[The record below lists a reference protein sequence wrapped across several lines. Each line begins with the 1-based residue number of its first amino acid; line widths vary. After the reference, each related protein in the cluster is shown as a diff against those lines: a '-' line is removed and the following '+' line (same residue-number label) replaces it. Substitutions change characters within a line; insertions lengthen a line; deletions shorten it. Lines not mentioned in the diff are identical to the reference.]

1 MLRSPRSAADAA
13 ASPGGHVAARSGGR
27 ARAGRGALAA
37 SIAVTTAT
45 VAHTAAH
52 QAPSATTV
60 LLALLISLPIC
71 IGLAGMRL
79 SRTRLALSVG
89 ASQALLH
96 GMFVPPAPPPAMRG
110 EADVEHAAHASEA
123 AHAAHAAEAAQHAS
137 GHMLPAHVLAAL
149 GTYLLLHRGEVL
161 LVALVD
167 LLTLRPAR
175 ILMRAA
181 GGLQTAARRVPIPRT
196 ARRPM
201 LLRVDVEP
209 GTVRGPPSHP
219 SLPT

>member
-13 ASPGGHVAARSGGR
+13 ACLGGHVAARSGGR

-37 SIAVTTAT
+37 SIAVTTAA

-52 QAPSATTV
+52 QAPSATAV

-71 IGLAGMRL
+71 IGLAGVRL

-96 GMFVPPAPPPAMRG
+96 GMFVLPAPPTAMRG
-110 EADVEHAAHASEA
+110 EADVEHAAHA
-123 AHAAHAAEAAQHAS
+123 AHAPEAAEAAQHAS
-137 GHMLPAHVLAAL
+137 GHMLPAHMLAAL
-149 GTYLLLHRGEVL
+149 GTYLLLRRGEVL
-161 LVALVD
+161 LAALVD

-219 SLPT
+219 SFPT

>member
-1 MLRSPRSAADAA
+1 
-13 ASPGGHVAARSGGR
+13 
-27 ARAGRGALAA
+27 
-37 SIAVTTAT
+37 
-45 VAHTAAH
+45 
-52 QAPSATTV
+52 
-60 LLALLISLPIC
+60 
-71 IGLAGMRL
+71 GLAGVRL

-96 GMFVPPAPPPAMRG
+96 GLFVLPAPPTAMRG
-110 EADVEHAAHASEA
+110 VADVEHAAHAG
-123 AHAAHAAEAAQHAS
+123 HAADAAQHAS

-149 GTYLLLHRGEVL
+149 GTYLLLRRGEVL
-161 LVALVD
+161 LAALVD

-181 GGLQTAARRVPIPRT
+181 GGLQTAARRVLLPRT

-209 GTVRGPPSHP
+209 GTVRGPPPHP
-219 SLPT
+219 SFPT

>member
-13 ASPGGHVAARSGGR
+13 ACPGGHVAARSSGR

-37 SIAVTTAT
+37 SIAVTTAA

-52 QAPSATTV
+52 QAPSATIV

-71 IGLAGMRL
+71 IGLAGVRL

-96 GMFVPPAPPPAMRG
+96 GMFVLPAPRG
-110 EADVEHAAHASEA
+110 EADVEHAAHAAHASEA
-123 AHAAHAAEAAQHAS
+123 AHAAHAVEPAQHAS

-149 GTYLLLHRGEVL
+149 GTYLLLRRGEVL
-161 LVALVD
+161 LAALID

-181 GGLQTAARRVPIPRT
+181 GELQIAARRVPIPRT

-209 GTVRGPPSHP
+209 ATVRGPPPHP